1 MVRADHLAVI
11 ALSVG
16 RAEDFARL
24 LGLLESSSVSREQVA
39 RLAAG
44 HGLTDAWTR
53 FEARFLND

>member
-1 MVRADHLAVI
+1 LAVI